1 MCFLRGDKYASNKW
15 NNNEVIDEIERER
28 KKMYDILGGLWEDI
42 QLPGLQFFVLQY
54 KNVELLWKMDNIDV

>member
-28 KKMYDILGGLWEDI
+28 KKMYDILGGL
-42 QLPGLQFFVLQY
+42 
-54 KNVELLWKMDNIDV
+54 